1 MSFPEGKT
9 ELSQPTD
16 ATDIVDLSRYP
27 IADPDSAESAACAA
41 QSRQDFLA
49 AGLCI
54 LPNFVK
60 PDALQ
65 LLADEGNAVAN
76 KAYFCRSTHNAYL
89 TDDDSGLPAGDA
101 ARRQESTFVGSVAYD
116 LLGDDSELKRLYL
129 WEPLRRFIG
138 AILGKTAF
146 YRLADPLG
154 ACSINVFVDGGE
166 HGWHFDE
173 SEFSVTL
180 MLQQPA
186 TGGDF
191 EYVTGIRGHA
201 DEKQLLEGILNGDRS
216 RVVQLPFTPG
226 TLLIFGGRQ
235 TIHRVTQVRGST
247 PRLVP
252 VLCYSDTPDHG
263 NSDTVRKLFWGRT
276 G

>member
-1 MSFPEGKT
+1 
-9 ELSQPTD
+9 LSHPTD
-16 ATDIVDLSRYP
+16 AADIVDLSRYP
-27 IADPDSAESAACAA
+27 IADPDSADSSACAT
-41 QSRQDFLA
+41 QYRQNFLT

-65 LLADEGNAVAN
+65 ILVDEGNAVA
-76 KAYFCRSTHNAYL
+76 KQAYFCRSTHNAYL
-89 TDDDSGLPAGDA
+89 TDDDPDLPADDS
-101 ARRQESTFVGSVAYD
+101 ARRQEATFVGSVAYD
-116 LLGDDSELKRLYL
+116 LLGDSSLLKRLYL
-129 WEPLRRFIG
+129 WEPLRHFVG
-138 AILGKTAF
+138 AVLGKDEF

-154 ACSINVFVDGGE
+154 ACSINVFVDGGQ

-180 MLQQPA
+180 MMQQPT

-191 EYVTGIRGHA
+191 EYVTGIRGHD
-201 DEKQLLEGILNGDRS
+201 DEKKLLEDILNGHRS
-216 RVVQLPFTPG
+216 QVVRLPFTPG

-235 TIHRVTQVRGST
+235 TIHRVTRVRGSV

-252 VLCYSDTPDHG
+252 VLCYSDIPNHS
-263 NSDTVRKLFWGRT
+263 NSETVRKLFWGRT
-276 G
+276 A